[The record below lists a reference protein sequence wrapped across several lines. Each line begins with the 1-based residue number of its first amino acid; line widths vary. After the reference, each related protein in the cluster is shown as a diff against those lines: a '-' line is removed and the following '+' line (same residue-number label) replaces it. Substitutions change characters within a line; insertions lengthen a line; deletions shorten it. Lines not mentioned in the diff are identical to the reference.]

1 MNWNNI
7 STVYLKELKDSLR
20 DRRTLMSMIIIPTF
34 VIPLMVFGAGKVM
47 SSVMNKA
54 QEEASAI
61 MIIGGEDSPGIV
73 AGLKAAQ
80 DPEKNRP
87 VFRIVPGTD
96 YKTQISEKKVRAAV
110 EIPAGFEAALKTG
123 DAKTVMVYYYEG
135 EIKSGLGYRSLDK
148 FFTDLR
154 QKTAEA
160 RLTERGLP
168 ATLLKPF
175 DVKRKNVAPPEKV
188 GGEIVGGFVPYLI
201 IILCFTG
208 AMYPAMDLTAGE
220 KERGTMETLLCC
232 PVPRVDIVLGK
243 FLMVLTGSISA
254 MVFMLLSMG
263 TTAFIGGSIMTG
275 NSSTMKFGQAGAAAG
290 KTAMGVMPTVD
301 PLGLF
306 GVLAMVLPVAVL
318 FAATAFTIALFAKSY
333 KEAQS
338 YLAPMMI
345 VVIMPA
351 MIGML
356 PGIDLNLKLAFVPI
370 LNLSLV
376 CKEML
381 SGVWHWDYIAI
392 IFGSSSLYAGIA
404 LMMAVKMFSR
414 EDVMFRA

>member
-1 MNWNNI
+1 MNWKNI

-20 DRRTLMSMIIIPTF
+20 DRRTLMSMIIIPTL
-34 VIPLMVFGAGKVM
+34 VMPLMFFGVGYVMKV
-47 SSVMNKA
+47 VIAKA
-54 QEEASAI
+54 QEDASPV
-61 MIIGGEDSPGIV
+61 MIVGGADSPGIV
-73 AGLKAAQ
+73 AALVAAR
-80 DPEKNRP
+80 DPDKNRP
-87 VFRIVPGTD
+87 VFRVVPGAD
-96 YKTQISEKKVRAAV
+96 YKAQISEKKIRAAV
-110 EIPAGFEAALKTG
+110 EIPAGFEAALKSG
-123 DAKTVMVYYYEG
+123 EAKTVMVYFYEG
-135 EIKSGLGYRSLDK
+135 EIKSGLGYRALEK

-243 FLMVLTGSISA
+243 FLMVLTGSVSA

-263 TTAFIGGSIMTG
+263 TTAFVGGSIMTG
-275 NSSTMKFGQAGAAAG
+275 NGSTMKLGQAGAAAG
-290 KTAMGVMPTVD
+290 KAAMDVMPTVD

-351 MIGML
+351 VIGML
-356 PGIDLNLKLAFVPI
+356 PGIDLNVKLALVPI

-381 SGVWHWDYIAI
+381 SGVWHWDYIATKHLH
-392 IFGSSSLYAGIA
+392 GKSECDRCVEA
-404 LMMAVKMFSR
+404 
-414 EDVMFRA
+414 